1 MSYIWYNANP
11 QGRNVGDCV
20 IRALSKAL
28 NQSWD
33 ATYIALALQG
43 YMMGDMPSANAVW
56 GAYLRHKGFARHL
69 IPDDCPDDYTVA
81 DFAADNPNGVY
92 ILALSGHVVCVING
106 DIYDTWNSGN
116 EIPIYYWTKKGK

>member
-28 NQSWD
+28 NQSWG

-43 YMMGDMPSANAVW
+43 FMMGDMPSANAVW
-56 GAYLRHKGFARHL
+56 GAYLRHKGFSRYL
-69 IPDDCPDDYTVA
+69 ISDDCPDDYTVA

>member
-28 NQSWD
+28 NQSWEE
-33 ATYIALALQG
+33 TYIALALQG
-43 YMMGDMPSANAVW
+43 FMMGDMPSANAVW
-56 GAYLRHKGFARHL
+56 GAYLRHKGFVRHL

-106 DIYDTWNSGN
+106 DIYDTWDSGN